1 MMGGGLVNAALAL
14 ALVIGLI
21 YALAWLLR
29 RLPGQR
35 LRGNDGLRIISSI
48 PLGSK
53 ERAVLLDINGEQL
66 LLGVA
71 PGAVSLLHRLP
82 AAEESVQ

>member
-1 MMGGGLVNAALAL
+1 MGGGLLNAALAL

-29 RLPGQR
+29 RLPGHH
-35 LRGNDGLRIISSI
+35 LRSNDGLRIISSI
-48 PLGSK
+48 PLGNK
-53 ERAVLLDINGEQL
+53 ERAVLLEVNGETL

-71 PGAVSLLHRLP
+71 PGAVSLLHPLP
-82 AAEESVQ
+82 AVKETAR